1 MIKQRNVYQNKLK
14 MKGQSLV
21 EFALVL
27 PLLLLLVI
35 GAMDIGRM
43 FYIKVALTNAAREGA
58 NYLAYHVSDEMDGDF
73 SGTYEAIKA
82 EAESLGVEVVTG
94 GENSEAD
101 IIGACVTSSVCLPGN
116 EVGVQISKPFDL
128 LFGNLLATLGLT
140 SGPLTLVSTIWMVV
154 Q

>member
-1 MIKQRNVYQNKLK
+1 MRNKKNHL
-14 MKGQSLV
+14 GQSLV

-27 PLLLLLVI
+27 PILLLLII

-58 NYLAYHVSDEMDGDF
+58 NYLAYHVSEEIDADF

-82 EAESLGVEVVTG
+82 EAESLGVEIVTG
-94 GENSEAD
+94 GENSEVE
-101 IIGACVTSSVCLPGN
+101 IIGTCITSGVCLPGD
-116 EVGVQISKPFDL
+116 EVGVQILKPFDL
-128 LFGNLLATLGLT
+128 ILGNVLAALGLM
-140 SGPLTLVSTIWMVV
+140 SGPLTLNSTIWMVM